1 MLDEYREMLQSSD
14 YEVGLY
20 LDDKTAIG
28 KFPKKI
34 QPPSSE
40 AYTVEYDLNLY
51 PKYVIYHLIMG
62 DMIQRCQSLQ
72 YDLSLIGLYYKNKQ
86 VSQESFCQCIK
97 MDNEDKIKHNT
108 LGLLLQSSLSFGLT
122 ADNVA
127 QAKECGVF
135 EYLVLLMNIS
145 GAYNE

>member
-1 MLDEYREMLQSSD
+1 MLNEYREMLQSSS

-28 KFPKKI
+28 KFPQKI

-51 PKYVIYHLIMG
+51 PKHVIYHLIMG
-62 DMIQRCQSLQ
+62 DMIQRCRNLQ
-72 YDLSLIGLYYKNKQ
+72 YDLSLIGLYYKNEQ
-86 VSQESFCQCIK
+86 ISQESFRQCIR
-97 MDNEDKIKHNT
+97 MNDEDKAKHNT
-108 LGLLLQSSLSFGLT
+108 LGELLQSSLSFGLT
-122 ADNVA
+122 ADNIA
-127 QAKECGVF
+127 KAKEYGVF